1 MNNEKE
7 HMKKNQLYLLL
18 QFGGWLFYTIIALFL
33 IRIQNEPITLKFVTA
48 LFLIYVIGIGCTHIY
63 RNWIHKMGWKKL
75 NISQLIPSILTAVI
89 ILSFVFQALYI
100 LGRFIMFHEPQPLD
114 FTSNIGNILNWSLL
128 LGMWSVIYFAY
139 QFFERYRTE
148 EIKNLKWEAS
158 KNEIELNKLKS
169 QLNPHFIFN
178 SMNSIRALIDEN
190 PIKAKR
196 SVTQLSNILR
206 KTLMMGRKKTVLFEE
221 EMAIVNDFIEL
232 EKTRYEERLD
242 FEADIHEEA
251 YTYQIPSLMIQ
262 TLIENGIKHGISK
275 IPEGGKIDLRAHVIE
290 DNLIIEIENN
300 GELIENS
307 QPETGFGIIN
317 TTQRLHLLYG
327 DQATF
332 KISNSDNHTVLTRV
346 SLPKEPI

>member
-1 MNNEKE
+1 MRKS
-7 HMKKNQLYLLL
+7 QLYILL
-18 QFGGWLFYTIIALFL
+18 QFGGWLFYTIIALLFV
-33 IRIQNEPITLKFVTA
+33 RVQHEPITLKFVTA
-48 LFLIYVIGIGCTHIY
+48 LFLIYVIGVGSTHFY
-63 RNWIHKMGWKKL
+63 RGWIQKMEWKKL
-75 NISQLIPSILTAVI
+75 NISKLIPSVLVSVV
-89 ILSFVFQALYI
+89 ILSFIFQALYL
-100 LGRFIMFHEPQPLD
+100 LGRVVMFHEPQSLSFID
-114 FTSNIGNILNWSLL
+114 NISNILNWSFL

-221 EMAIVNDFIEL
+221 EMAVVNDFIEL
-232 EKTRYEERLD
+232 EKTRYEERLE
-242 FEADIHEEA
+242 FEADIQEEA

-275 IPEGGKIDLRAHVIE
+275 LPEGGKINLRANVIE
-290 DNLIIEIENN
+290 DNLIIEIENT

-307 QPETGFGIIN
+307 KPETGFGIIN